1 MPFFLRECKAYLIEH
16 GFDWDDYQ
24 ILQCYMLF
32 GWCVDKIILIERKS
46 LFMEITGVTRGT
58 VITFVTPRGVSKG
71 THSSLIHS
79 EISAKGLFAEV
90 EE

>member
-1 MPFFLRECKAYLIEH
+1 MPFFLSECKAYLIEH

-46 LFMEITGVTRGT
+46 LFMEITGVARGAVYLRYT
-58 VITFVTPRGVSKG
+58 KGCIERNTF
-71 THSSLIHS
+71 LIDT
-79 EISAKGLFAEV
+79 
-90 EE
+90 